1 MSEGKKRILNLY
13 AGVGGNRKLW
23 GDEYDV
29 TAVEFEQYIADAYK
43 ELNPNDEVVVTDAH
57 QYLIEN
63 FQKFDIIWS
72 SPPCPSH
79 SRASTSLSGWG
90 VFRYPDMKLYEE
102 IIFLKHFFKGKFV
115 VENVIPYYET
125 LVKPTIEIDRHLFW
139 SNFPITPF
147 NVERNYDVSRATK
160 EVLAEHHGITLPEKT
175 KDKRKLLRN
184 CVTPAVGLH
193 ILNCAVGDFNKKFE
207 PQTLFGNEM

>member
-1 MSEGKKRILNLY
+1 MSEGKKKILNLY

-23 GDEYDV
+23 GNEYEV

-43 ELNPNDEVVVTDAH
+43 ELNPNDEVIVADAH

-115 VENVIPYYET
+115 IENVIPYYET
-125 LVKPTIEIDRHLFW
+125 LVKPNIEIDRHLFW

-147 NVERNYDVSRATK
+147 KVERNYDVSRATK
-160 EVLAEHHGITLPEKT
+160 EVLAEHHGINLPEKT

-184 CVTPAVGLH
+184 CVTPTVGLH
-193 ILNCAVGDFNKKFE
+193 ILNCAVGDFNKNFE

>member
-1 MSEGKKRILNLY
+1 MKILNLY

-23 GDEYDV
+23 SSEHEITAIEYD
-29 TAVEFEQYIADAYK
+29 EHIADTYK
-43 ELNPNDEVVVTDAH
+43 ELNPNDEIIVADAH

-63 FQKFDIIWS
+63 FQKFDFIWS

-79 SRASTSLSGWG
+79 SRSSTALSGWG
-90 VFRYPDMKLYEE
+90 IFRYPDMKLYEE

-139 SNFPITPF
+139 ANFPITPF
-147 NVERNYDVSRATK
+147 KVWRNYDVSRATK
-160 EVLAEHHGITLPEKT
+160 EILSEHHGIILPEKT

-184 CVTPAVGLH
+184 CVNPTVGLH
-193 ILNCAVGDFNKKFE
+193 IINCALNQPNNSGSYG
-207 PQTLFGNEM
+207 TLFDV